1 MQSGVSPLKKQL
13 GEYVFDSFCWSKIFK
28 ISLTFAKILKFRMAT
43 YTTEIASDK
52 LISDN
57 PIHQRL
63 LKAYIAA
70 KPWITGQLLE
80 IGCGEGRGVEQLL
93 PLSESYIGLD
103 KIAEVIEMLRAKFPN
118 VDFRKAVI
126 PPFDGFLDESF
137 DTIVSF
143 QVIEHIPND
152 RLFLQ
157 EIYRLLK
164 PGGKAIISTPNN
176 SHTLSRN
183 PWHEREYLPQELID
197 LAKGI
202 FDRVEA
208 KGIGGNEKV
217 WAYHEANRKS
227 VHKIMRFDVFD
238 LQHKL
243 PSSLLRL
250 PYEILNR
257 INRNSLHK
265 KQGKSVV
272 EITHEDY
279 PLVDNPEEGLD
290 LFYLLWKKE

>member
-1 MQSGVSPLKKQL
+1 
-13 GEYVFDSFCWSKIFK
+13 
-28 ISLTFAKILKFRMAT
+28 MAT

-70 KPWITGQLLE
+70 QPWISGSLLE
-80 IGCGEGRGVEQLL
+80 IGCGEGRGVETLL
-93 PLSESYIGLD
+93 PLADSYLGID
-103 KIAEVIEMLRAKFPN
+103 KIGEVIQELRQKYPKVEF
-118 VDFRKAVI
+118 KQAVI
-126 PPFDGFLDESF
+126 PPFTGFADQSF

-143 QVIEHIPND
+143 QVIEHIEND

-157 EIYRLLK
+157 EIYRVLK

-176 SHTLSRN
+176 THTLSRN
-183 PWHEREYLPQELID
+183 PWHVREYLPQELID
-197 LAKGI
+197 LSASI

-227 VHKIMRFDVFD
+227 VQKIMRFDIFG
-238 LQHKL
+238 LQHRL
-243 PSSLLRL
+243 PAWILRM

-257 INRNSLHK
+257 MNRNKLHK
-265 KQGKSVV
+265 QQGDSVTG
-272 EITHEDY
+272 INHEDY
-279 PLVDNPEEGLD
+279 PLVDKPALGLD
-290 LFYLLWKKE
+290 LFYILWKK

>member
-1 MQSGVSPLKKQL
+1 
-13 GEYVFDSFCWSKIFK
+13 
-28 ISLTFAKILKFRMAT
+28 MAT

-70 KPWITGQLLE
+70 KPWISGSLLE

-93 PLSESYIGLD
+93 PLAESYIGLD
-103 KIAEVIEMLRAKFPN
+103 KIGEVIDMLRSKFPG
-118 VDFRKAVI
+118 VDFRQAVI
-126 PPFDGFLDESF
+126 PPFTRFEDNSY

-157 EIYRLLK
+157 EIYRMLK
-164 PGGKAIISTPNN
+164 PGGKAIISTPNIT
-176 SHTLSRN
+176 HTLSRN
-183 PWHEREYLPQELID
+183 PWHEREYKPQELID
-197 LAKGI
+197 LVAGI

-227 VHKIMRFDVFD
+227 VQKIMRFDIFD

-243 PSSLLRL
+243 PASVLRM

-257 INRNSLHK
+257 MNRNKLHK
-265 KQGKSVV
+265 QQGRAVV

-279 PLVDNPEEGLD
+279 LVVEDPMKGLD
-290 LFYLLWKKE
+290 LFYILWKK

>member
-1 MQSGVSPLKKQL
+1 
-13 GEYVFDSFCWSKIFK
+13 
-28 ISLTFAKILKFRMAT
+28 MAT

-70 KPWITGQLLE
+70 KPWISGSLLE

-93 PLSESYIGLD
+93 PLAESYIGLD
-103 KIAEVIEMLRAKFPN
+103 KIGEVIDMLRSKFPG
-118 VDFRKAVI
+118 VDFRQAVI
-126 PPFDGFLDESF
+126 PPFTGFEDNSY
-137 DTIVSF
+137 DTIVTF

-157 EIYRLLK
+157 EIYRMLK
-164 PGGKAIISTPNN
+164 PGGKAIISTPNIT
-176 SHTLSRN
+176 HTLSRN
-183 PWHEREYLPQELID
+183 PWHEREYKPQELID
-197 LAKGI
+197 LAQGI

-208 KGIGGNEKV
+208 KGIGGNDKV
-217 WAYHEANRKS
+217 WAYHEANRQS
-227 VHKIMRFDVFD
+227 VQKIMRFDIFD

-243 PSSLLRL
+243 PASVLRM

-257 INRNSLHK
+257 LNRNKLHK
-265 KQGKSVV
+265 QQGNSVV

-279 PLVDNPEEGLD
+279 PLVEDPARGLD
-290 LFYLLWKKE
+290 LFYILWKK

>member
-1 MQSGVSPLKKQL
+1 
-13 GEYVFDSFCWSKIFK
+13 
-28 ISLTFAKILKFRMAT
+28 MAT

-70 KPWITGQLLE
+70 KPWISGDLLE
-80 IGCGEGRGVEQLL
+80 VGCGEGRGVEELL
-93 PLSESYIGLD
+93 PLAKTYIGLD
-103 KIAEVIEMLRAKFPN
+103 KIGEVIAMLKGKFPG
-118 VDFRKAVI
+118 VDFRQAVI
-126 PPFDGFLDESF
+126 PPFEGFADESF

-143 QVIEHIPND
+143 QVIEHIKND

-157 EIYRLLK
+157 EIYRMLR
-164 PGGKAIISTPNN
+164 PGGKAIISTPNIT
-176 SHTLSRN
+176 HTLSRN
-183 PWHEREYLPQELID
+183 PWHEREYKPQELID

-202 FDRVEA
+202 FDRVDA

-227 VHKIMRFDVFD
+227 VQKIMRFDIFD
-238 LQHKL
+238 LQHRL
-243 PSSLLRL
+243 PASVLRM

-257 INRNSLHK
+257 INRNKLHK
-265 KQGKSVV
+265 QQGKSVV
-272 EITHEDY
+272 EITQEDY
-279 PLVDNPEEGLD
+279 PLVDDPMKGLD
-290 LFYLLWKKE
+290 LFYILWKK

>member
-1 MQSGVSPLKKQL
+1 
-13 GEYVFDSFCWSKIFK
+13 
-28 ISLTFAKILKFRMAT
+28 MAT

-70 KPWITGQLLE
+70 KPWISGHLLE

-126 PPFDGFLDESF
+126 PPFDGFFDESF

-143 QVIEHIPND
+143 QVIEHIAND
-152 RLFLQ
+152 RLFLK

-227 VHKIMRFDVFD
+227 VQRIMRFDVFD

-243 PSSLLRL
+243 PASILRL

-265 KQGKSVV
+265 NQGKSVI

-279 PLVDNPEEGLD
+279 PLVDDPEEGLD
-290 LFYLLWKKE
+290 LFYLLWKKD